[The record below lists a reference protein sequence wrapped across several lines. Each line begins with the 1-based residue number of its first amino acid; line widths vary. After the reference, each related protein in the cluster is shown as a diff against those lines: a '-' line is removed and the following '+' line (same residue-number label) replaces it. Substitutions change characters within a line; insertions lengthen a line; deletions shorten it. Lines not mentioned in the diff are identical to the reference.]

1 MAPDNPPTNR
11 APSADRQSPAASPQS
26 LTPYLFNA
34 LLLPF
39 YPVVWLYTLWR
50 RFVKKRSAASL
61 RGQWGSVPH
70 EAREAL
76 RGGGPIIWLHA
87 VSVGENVAARPVLRA
102 LRAAM
107 PASRIGV
114 SVTTDT
120 GFETAQGARKAGES
134 DAVFYFPID
143 LPVHISRA
151 LRAVRPNAFLTMET
165 ELWPNFLHLAR
176 RGGAKTFLVNGRVSD
191 RMMQSVPRCKPL
203 WRWTFS
209 NLDGAL
215 MRSESDATRLRQL
228 AEILGAG
235 PREILVTGDVKL
247 DSAPPDEDGQ
257 MRRAAREKWRG
268 LFGISPDAPLWVA
281 GSTHPGEEEMI
292 LRAFAALRAEF
303 PALRLAIA
311 PRHVERAADVEKLI
325 ARDFPV
331 LRRTQTARDA
341 VVSDAVCLLDSVGE
355 LAELYAAADVTFVGG
370 SLIERGGHNMLE
382 PVLRGVP
389 VVFGPFVMNFRDAAT
404 LVESSGAGTRVQNE
418 TGLREAIGMWLR
430 QPEKSEKVPQMAAEA
445 LSPHQG
451 AATRVAEFIAA
462 RL

>member
-1 MAPDNPPTNR
+1 MF
-11 APSADRQSPAASPQS
+11 
-26 LTPYLFNA
+26 LIYNA

-39 YPVVWLYTLWR
+39 YPVIWLYTLWR

-61 RGQWGSVPH
+61 RGQWGSVPW
-70 EAREAL
+70 EARQVL
-76 RGGGPIIWLHA
+76 QGGKPTIWLHA

-107 PASRIGV
+107 PQSRIGV

-134 DAVFYFPID
+134 DAVFYFPVD
-143 LPVHISRA
+143 LPVHENRA
-151 LRAVRPNAFLTMET
+151 LRAIRPAAFLTMET

-191 RMMQSVPRCKPL
+191 RMLQSVPRLKPL
-203 WRWTFS
+203 WRWTFA

-215 MRSESDATRLRQL
+215 MRSESDAARLRQL
-228 AEILGAG
+228 VEILGAG
-235 PREILVTGDVKL
+235 PREVLVTGDVKL
-247 DSAPPDEDGQ
+247 DSAPDEDGQ
-257 MRRAAREKWRG
+257 ARNAARGKWRG
-268 LFGISPDAPLWVA
+268 LFGIAPDAPLWVA
-281 GSTHPGEEEMI
+281 GSTHPGEEEMV
-292 LRAFAALRAEF
+292 LRAFAALREEF

-311 PRHVERAADVEKLI
+311 PRHIERAAEVEKLI

-331 LRRTQTARDA
+331 LRRTQTGRSEAL
-341 VVSDAVCLLDSVGE
+341 SDAMCLLDTVGE

-389 VVFGPFVMNFRDAAT
+389 VVFGPFVMNFRDAAA

-418 TGLREAIGMWLR
+418 IELREAIGAWLR
-430 QPEKSEKVPQMAAEA
+430 QPEKRARVPQMAAEA
-445 LSPHQG
+445 LAPHRG
-451 AATRVAEFIAA
+451 AAMRVAEFIAA
-462 RL
+462 RIDF